1 MTYVLLVWLYW
12 WGGYNGGVTMVVA

>member
-1 MTYVLLVWLYW
+1 MTYILLVWLYW